1 MSEPRAASAHD
12 VSELVRVIN
21 LAYRVEDF
29 FINGDRTNDSDVR
42 SRMAKQDAGFLVV
55 DDTDRDRLA
64 AAVYMEIR
72 GERGYFGMLSV
83 DPAVQHRGL
92 GRSLISGVENRCRAA
107 GCRFLDIEVVNLRE
121 ELPAFYSRLGFAP
134 TGEAP
139 FHDPGKLRRPAH
151 LVVMTKGL

>member
-1 MSEPRAASAHD
+1 MSEPRTASAHD

-21 LAYRVEDF
+21 LAYRVENF
-29 FINGDRTNDSDVR
+29 FVNGDRTNDSDVR
-42 SRMAKQDAGFLVV
+42 GRMARQDGEFLVV
-55 DDTDRDRLA
+55 DDTDPGRLA

-72 GERGYFGMLSV
+72 GERGYFAMLSV

-92 GRSLISGVENRCRAA
+92 GRTLISVIEDRCRAA
-107 GCRFLDIEVVNLRE
+107 GCRFLDIEVVNLRD

-139 FHDPGKLRRPAH
+139 FPDPGKLRRPAH
-151 LVVMTKGL
+151 LVVMTKAL

>member
-1 MSEPRAASAHD
+1 MSEPRAASVGD

-29 FINGDRTNDSDVR
+29 FIDGDRTNDGDVR
-42 SRMAKQDAGFLVV
+42 RRMAMPDAGFLVV
-55 DDTDRDRLA
+55 DDTDPGRLA

-83 DPAVQHRGL
+83 DPAVQRRGL
-92 GRSLISGVENRCRAA
+92 GRALVSSVEDHCRAA

-121 ELPAFYSRLGFAP
+121 ELPPFYSRLGFLP
-134 TGEAP
+134 TGEAA
-139 FHDPGKLRRPAH
+139 FHDPHKLRRPAH
-151 LVVMTKGL
+151 LVVMTKTL